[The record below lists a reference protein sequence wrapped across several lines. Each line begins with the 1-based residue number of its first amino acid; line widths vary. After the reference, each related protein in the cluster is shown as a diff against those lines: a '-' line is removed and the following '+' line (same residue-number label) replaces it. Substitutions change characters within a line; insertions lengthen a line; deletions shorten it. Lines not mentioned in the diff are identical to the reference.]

1 MLAESLAEG
10 IMVAHPRMPQ
20 WEFEPQQID
29 ALLAYLE
36 TVQVP
41 EAE

>member
-1 MLAESLAEG
+1 MSAFRAGRSS
-10 IMVAHPRMPQ
+10 PRTLHWQ
-20 WEFEPQQID
+20 FERQQID

-41 EAE
+41 EEG